1 MRFFVLV
8 ACVMA
13 FAARPATA
21 QVSAAYLIRTQ
32 DGKPIVEPIPP
43 EKFPPP
49 QTARGLLVWTDA
61 TGDRW
66 LPLSNDYKPDRLYI
80 ASKPTTDQGS
90 AEGFSR
96 GGKGGGGVESAL
108 AGLTR
113 THLVDPRNITDQI
126 RGGELVTPLPGATP
140 SLILRPN
147 PIVRRLAE
155 DDGEKFPALE
165 GKLTGPETAQTIA
178 FPAGSD
184 RVTLRDLSP
193 GSYHLSLPARGKN
206 LPVELDFIVAS
217 PAQRAVVLGRSDALT
232 RELGTDD
239 PLVLLYTVESLLG
252 AGTPRKGLPASTG
265 DILDLLEETPDAK
278 LSPYL
283 RSVRDRLSKGLAA
296 LSKGAEIPQAAPSV
310 DLDATGVPVID
321 EVRAHLIA
329 GRFKEAKKLLDQL
342 VETPA
347 SDSRTSRLAT
357 LYRAVALAE
366 TGVGADAEAE
376 GLFLQAAQATPESE
390 RPDRFRVHVNF
401 ALFYHRRAQDRL
413 NNHAFQMAAGVIRTV
428 SAVVSDWAAAREQFD
443 LAAKHADPRQA
454 AGLGPDLARLY
465 ALMADIVR
473 TLDPSDLS
481 QGLMAAASAAADR
494 AADAVGGGDPVS
506 RGIAREIQG
515 NLALDRG
522 DLDGCQK
529 AAEKALADFVAAGF
543 LPGVENAHQLLGR
556 VALRAKDAKAAVRH
570 LTASHLVAELL
581 RDRFAADQIGRT
593 RAGFFARRAFV
604 LDALVE
610 LHLGDGRWAT
620 AVELAEQ
627 AKARGYT
634 DLLAAEGLAGAG
646 RNRGVVPRTL
656 PEILKSWPKNTAAVE
671 YFLGRT
677 KVWAFVVTTTGE
689 VRAFP
694 LTTPDGKDV
703 DPFVLLDQARKLV
716 GGMEGYAR
724 KMAERILNDE
734 GFDNSWQDDLHWLA
748 SVLLPPDLLAEL
760 RRAEVVLLAPQH
772 ILHYLP
778 FAALVLE
785 RDPNASKKQLA
796 RPKRFLIDEPFVTV
810 NVPSIIGWDLLRRD
824 PTRQGKGQKA
834 TRAAY
839 AVGLVQA
846 PGEARLDGVETDLA
860 NLKETYRDDLRQV
873 LDAERATAGSAADL
887 FRRSGLLLL
896 ATHGYNNADSPLESY
911 LVLHPEPTN
920 PNGHLSGR
928 DIYNKRVE
936 SDVVIMSACYTGL
949 GDRSPLPGDDLFGL
963 QRAFLQ
969 AGARAV
975 IAGLWDVYDLTAP
988 ELLRGCLERL
998 AQGVPAARAMK
1009 EAQKAFLD
1017 KYRQEAGDQPFIHP
1031 YFWAVYSVLGNDQ
1044 AATGRP

>member
-13 FAARPATA
+13 FASRPASA

-32 DGKPIVEPIPP
+32 DGKPVVEPIPP

-49 QTARGLLVWTDA
+49 QTTRGLLIWTDA

-66 LPLSNDYKPDRLYI
+66 LPLNDAYKPDRLHL
-80 ASKPTTDQGS
+80 ASKPATDQGS
-90 AEGFSR
+90 ADGFSR
-96 GGKGGGGVESAL
+96 GGKGGVESAL

-155 DDGEKFPALE
+155 DEGEKFPALE
-165 GKLTGPETAQTIA
+165 GKLTGPGTTRTIA
-178 FPAGSD
+178 FPVGSD
-184 RVTLRDLSP
+184 RVTLRELSP

-217 PAQRAVVLGRSDALT
+217 PTQRVAVLGRADGLA
-232 RELGTDD
+232 RELGADD

-283 RSVRDRLSKGLAA
+283 RSVRDKLSKGLAA
-296 LSKGAEIPQAAPSV
+296 LSKGAETPQAAPSV
-310 DLDATGVPVID
+310 DLDATGVPAID

-342 VETPA
+342 RETPP
-347 SDSRTSRLAT
+347 SDSRTTRLAT
-357 LYRAVALAE
+357 LYRAVSLAE
-366 TGVGADAEAE
+366 TGVGADTEAE

-443 LAAKHADPRQA
+443 LAAKNADPRQA

-473 TLDPSDLS
+473 TLGPSDLS
-481 QGLMAAASAAADR
+481 QGLIAAASSAADR
-494 AADAVGGGDPVS
+494 AADAVGSGDPVS

-522 DLDGCQK
+522 DLDGCKK
-529 AAEKALADFVAAGF
+529 AAEKTLEDFEAAGF

-556 VALRAKDAKAAVRH
+556 VALRAKDTKAAARH
-570 LTASHLVAELL
+570 LSASHLVAELL
-581 RDRFAADQIGRT
+581 RDRFPPDQIGRT

-610 LHLGDGRWAT
+610 LYLGDGQWA
-620 AVELAEQ
+620 AALEFAEQ

-634 DLLAAEGLAGAG
+634 DMLAVEGLAEAG
-646 RNRGVVPRTL
+646 RNRGVAPRTL
-656 PEILKSWPKNTAAVE
+656 PEILKAWPKNTAVIE

-677 KVWAFVVTTTGE
+677 NVWAFVVTTAGE
-689 VRAFP
+689 VRAFK

-703 DPFVLLDQARKLV
+703 DPLKLLEQARKLV

-734 GFDNSWQDDLHWLA
+734 GFDNSWQDHLHLLG
-748 SVLLPPDLLAEL
+748 SILLPPEVLAEL
-760 RRAEVVLLAPQH
+760 RKAEVVLLAPQH

-785 RDPNASKKQLA
+785 KDPDASEKKFA
-796 RPKRFLIDEPFVTV
+796 KPKRFLIDEAFVTV
-810 NVPSIIGWDLLRRD
+810 NIPSITSWDLLRRD
-824 PTRQGKGQKA
+824 PSRQGRSQKA
-834 TRAAY
+834 SRAAY

-860 NLKETYRDDLRQV
+860 NLKATYGDDLRPV
-873 LDAERATAGSAADL
+873 LASEQATPGNAAGL
-887 FRRSGLLLL
+887 FPRSGLLLL
-896 ATHGYNNADSPLESY
+896 ATHGYNDADSPLESY
-911 LVLHPEPTN
+911 LVLYPEPTT
-920 PNGHLSGR
+920 PNGRLRGR
-928 DIYNKRVE
+928 DIYNKKVD
-936 SDVVIMSACYTGL
+936 SDVLIMSACYTGL

-975 IAGLWDVYDLTAP
+975 VAGLWDVYDLTAP

-998 AQGVPAARAMK
+998 ARGVPVARAMK

-1017 KYRQEAGDQPFIHP
+1017 KYRNEAGDQPFIHP

-1044 AATGRP
+1044 ATTGRP